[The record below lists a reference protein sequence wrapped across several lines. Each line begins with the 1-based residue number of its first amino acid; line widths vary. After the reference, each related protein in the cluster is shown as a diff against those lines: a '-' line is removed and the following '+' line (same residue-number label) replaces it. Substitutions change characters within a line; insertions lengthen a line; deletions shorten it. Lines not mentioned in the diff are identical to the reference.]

1 VSGIAAVFEFGP
13 PVQAGRLDAMAVRME
28 ALGPDGAG
36 TLLLGEVGLVCCLRG
51 DLTPEDAYEAQPVRS
66 PDGRFAGVFDGRI
79 DNRDDVRRRLGL
91 TEGAIAR
98 TPDSALFLQAWERWG
113 VDACTTVVGPFAA
126 IIWNLSSHELVA
138 VRDPIG
144 ERVLYHHASAG
155 RLVIAS
161 SPSAIHAS
169 GVPRR
174 LDEVKVADSLI
185 LNYREASRSFF
196 EGISRLPAGH
206 RLHVTRDRAQ
216 VQRYYDI
223 AELEPLHL
231 RSDDDYVDAAH
242 EALDT
247 ATRAMLR
254 TTAPPS
260 LSLSSGLDSTM
271 VATAML
277 PILRERGET
286 LHAYTSVPVERWRP
300 DPAARR
306 NGDERSGVDA
316 FLAMHPEIE
325 HTYVRAG
332 GRGLF
337 DYLDTIIDGADAPP
351 RNAMNLFWIHEIHRL
366 TRDRGARVVFTGGGG
381 NMTLGWDGAT
391 LPVDLL
397 RMGHFRALARELT
410 GDRRARVP
418 VLQPLFTDLVLPYAP
433 RRAWLAY
440 RRVRGATVHRW
451 SLFSAV
457 NPAYAEA
464 MEVDRRAEAFGF
476 DDGFRPPRG
485 RAEAQ
490 AAFMAN
496 AFQEGGDIRRGMS
509 AVHGTE
515 MRDPTMDRR
524 VVELAFRIPPGQF
537 RRNGERRWLQ
547 KRMLAGQAP
556 PAVLDPRRRGVQAA
570 DARLRI
576 GADLGRIRIE
586 VDEAAADPQLSR
598 MLDVDALRASL
609 RAAEWW
615 TADQDPSDPGL
626 GVIRLSRA
634 LATARFVQAVR
645 DPQASRI
652 PVAPSVDVR
661 EAVPVPLVA
670 TSADD
675 TRRSVR

>member
-1 VSGIAAVFEFGP
+1 MFEYGAPARPGLLAAIAAG
-13 PVQAGRLDAMAVRME
+13 MA
-28 ALGPDGAG
+28 AIGPDRTG
-36 TLLLGEVGLVCCLRG
+36 TVLLGEVGLVCCLRG

-66 PDGRFAGVFDGRI
+66 PDRRLAGVFDGRI

-98 TPDSALFLQAWERWG
+98 TPDSELFLHAWQRWG
-113 VDACTTVVGPFAA
+113 TAAATTVVGPFAA
-126 IIWNLSSHELVA
+126 IIWNRSSHELVA
-138 VRDPIG
+138 VRDPLG
-144 ERVLYHHASAG
+144 ERVLYHHASPG
-155 RLVIAS
+155 RLLVAS
-161 SPSAIHAS
+161 SPSAIHAA

-174 LDEVKVADSLI
+174 IDEVKVADSLI

-206 RLHVTRDRAQ
+206 RLHVTPDRTELR
-216 VQRYYDI
+216 RYYDV
-223 AELEPLHL
+223 AELGPLRL

-260 LSLSSGLDSTM
+260 LCLSSGLDSTM
-271 VATAML
+271 VAAGML
-277 PILRERGET
+277 PVLRERGET
-286 LHAYTSVPVERWRP
+286 LHAYTSIPIERWRP
-300 DPAARR
+300 DPGSRR
-306 NGDERSGVDA
+306 DGDERRGVDA

-325 HTYVRAG
+325 HTYVQAG

-337 DYLDTIIDGADAPP
+337 DYLDSIIDGADAPP
-351 RNAMNLFWIHEIHRL
+351 RNAMNLYWIHEIHRL
-366 TRDRGARVVFTGGGG
+366 TRDRGARVVVTGGGG

-397 RMGHFRALARELT
+397 RTGHVRALVRELT

-433 RRAWLAY
+433 RRAWAAY
-440 RRVRGATVHRW
+440 RRLRGAAVHGW
-451 SLFSAV
+451 SMFSAV
-457 NPAYAEA
+457 DPAYAEA
-464 MEVDRRAEAFGF
+464 MELDRRAAALGF
-476 DDGFRPPRG
+476 DDAFRPPRG
-485 RAEAQ
+485 RAEFQ
-490 AAFMAN
+490 EAFMAN
-496 AFQEGGDIRRGMS
+496 AFQEGGDIRRGLS

-524 VVELAFRIPPGQF
+524 VVELAFRIPPAQF

-547 KRMLAGQAP
+547 KRMLAGEAP
-556 PAVLDPRRRGVQAA
+556 PEVLHPRRRGIQAA

-576 GADLGRIRIE
+576 GADLGRIRAE
-586 VDEAAADPQLSR
+586 VDEAAADSQLGR

-615 TADQDPSDPGL
+615 TADQDPADVGMS
-626 GVIRLSRA
+626 VIRLSRA

-652 PVAPSVDVR
+652 PATRSVDAR
-661 EAVPVPLVA
+661 EAVPVHLVPA
-670 TSADD
+670 RADD
-675 TRRSVR
+675 ARRALR